1 MSMGFTPAELAEM
14 ARADAEI
21 ESTFCVTNADI
32 ALGRLIDR
40 EAILDRMDSKQKRI
54 AEAQRRYYEA
64 HREEIA
70 EGKRRYYEA
79 HREEIAEAQRRY
91 YEAHREE
98 IAEAQRELRDARI
111 AMGLT
116 QREAAELRDARI
128 AMGLTQREA
137 AELLGVDPSTVCRW
151 ETIKPPPNW
160 RTMIEKLTS
169 QHKKRRRQRG

>member
-54 AEAQRRYYEA
+54 AEAQRRY
-64 HREEIA
+64 R
-70 EGKRRYYEA
+70 EA

-98 IAEAQRELRDARI
+98 IAEGKR
-111 AMGLT
+111 
-116 QREAAELRDARI
+116 ELRDARI

-169 QHKKRRRQRG
+169 QHKKRRRF

>member
-40 EAILDRMDSKQKRI
+40 EAILGRMDSKQKRI

-64 HREEIA
+64 H
-70 EGKRRYYEA
+70 K
-79 HREEIAEAQRRY
+79 EEIAEAQRRY
-91 YEAHREE
+91 YEAHKEE
-98 IAEAQRELRDARI
+98 IAEGKRELRDARI
-111 AMGLT
+111 ALGLA
-116 QREAAELRDARI
+116 QK
-128 AMGLTQREA
+128 QA
-137 AELLGVDPSTVCRW
+137 AELLGVAQSTVCYW
-151 ETIKPPPNW
+151 ETISPPKNW
-160 RTMIEKLTS
+160 REMIEKLTS